1 MRKDVALTPSTALA
15 TLFFLLSCLVQT
27 QYEVYCLLFCILFGL
42 FFFSPVAKLGS
53 KLTVITIKEK
63 RDINLRARRGQW
75 KVSEKKKRNEKE
87 KKWFLLVLV

>member
-1 MRKDVALTPSTALA
+1 MSRLSMRSIAFCFA
-15 TLFFLLSCLVQT
+15 SCLV
-27 QYEVYCLLFCILFGL
+27 F

-75 KVSEKKKRNEKE
+75 KVSEKKKRNEK
-87 KKWFLLVLV
+87 KWLLLVMV